1 MNLYFPSDQIL
12 FSYFSSSCRQFTPIL
27 MDFYDKYAQ
36 EKNFEIIYLG
46 SGGDEQSFNR
56 FYKEMPW
63 LTLEFKEQ
71 NKRKILQE
79 KFRVPS
85 VPTLILLDGDT
96 GKVICKYA
104 KDKIEFDD
112 TTGEEFPWFNIKENK
127 PACTLL

>member
-1 MNLYFPSDQIL
+1 
-12 FSYFSSSCRQFTPIL
+12 
-27 MDFYDKYAQ
+27 MDFYNKYAK

-46 SGGDEQSFNR
+46 SDGDEQSFNR
-56 FYKEMPW
+56 FYQEMPW

-71 NKRKILQE
+71 KKRKILQE

-85 VPTLILLDGDT
+85 VPMLILLDGDT

-112 TTGEEFPWFNIKENK
+112 TTGVEFPWPSQEKNYPAK
-127 PACTLL
+127 PCTLL